1 MITVVETGKEAVD
14 SALSVALSSSEET
27 TSTGL

>member
-14 SALSVALSSSEET
+14 SALSVALSSSE
-27 TSTGL
+27 LKLAVHR